1 MTANKSPFIG
11 NLITGDTH
19 PLIVPG
25 LFQAGATQAV
35 KAGEILEFTG
45 DTNSK
50 WVPWDSDAD
59 ITTGIAVAHQEIKSG
74 DRAGY
79 YPIIVPRPGD
89 VFEFAIDTANNPAM
103 GTALYYSDSQTVSE
117 SGSHIMGWVAGWD
130 HYPYPQGHLAD
141 DASPDQ
147 GTTLRNTSYVQ
158 MTFKIS
164 RSWWTILNWD
174 GA

>member
-1 MTANKSPFIG
+1 MAANKTPYIG
-11 NLITGDTH
+11 NLITRDTN
-19 PLIVPG
+19 PLIIPG
-25 LFQAGATQAV
+25 LFQAGSTQAV
-35 KAGEILEFTG
+35 KFGEVLEFTG

-59 ITTGIAVAHQEIKSG
+59 ITTGIAVAGCEIKAG

-79 YPIIVPRPGD
+79 YPILVPRPGD
-89 VFEFAIDTANNPAM
+89 VFEFALDTAGDPVLGAS
-103 GTALYYSDSQTVSE
+103 LYYSASQTVSE
-117 SGSHIMGWVAGWD
+117 AGSNVMGYVADWE
-130 HYPYPQGHLAD
+130 HYPLQGHLAD
-141 DASPDQ
+141 DSSPDA
-147 GTTLRNTSYVQ
+147 GTTLRNLTHVQ